1 MFVRIL
7 YVWLNH
13 KKIEVPVS
21 FEEVYING
29 KGDDEEDIISEL
41 DKLIIKSF
49 EEIDDIQKKE
59 DCILE
64 KMNLKEKWF
73 HYLMLLLMIEKIV
86 MISTITKLKK

>member
-7 YVWLNH
+7 YACLNH

-41 DKLIIKSF
+41 VK
-49 EEIDDIQKKE
+49 
-59 DCILE
+59 
-64 KMNLKEKWF
+64 
-73 HYLMLLLMIEKIV
+73 
-86 MISTITKLKK
+86 